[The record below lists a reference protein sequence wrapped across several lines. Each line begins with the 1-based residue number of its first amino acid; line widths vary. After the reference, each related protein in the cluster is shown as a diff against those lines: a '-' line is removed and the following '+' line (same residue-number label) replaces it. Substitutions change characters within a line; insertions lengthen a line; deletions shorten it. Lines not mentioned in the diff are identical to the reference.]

1 MIVVKLEDLTWRIYM
16 WKTSRL
22 DEFLKRNESISYSAK
37 MDVLH
42 EKCLSSSTKKQRDLV
57 SFNVVARAVG
67 RVEDYRMGLLSFYVG
82 LDYPWKSFPALRRL
96 WRQKL
101 CWLPFS
107 FFNSINY
114 QLTKGRSCGKLSKFR
129 YFCQHMDTRRRCS
142 TRILFY

>member
-1 MIVVKLEDLTWRIYM
+1 M
-16 WKTSRL
+16 WKTLRL

-82 LDYPWKSFPALRRL
+82 LDYP
-96 WRQKL
+96 
-101 CWLPFS
+101 
-107 FFNSINY
+107 
-114 QLTKGRSCGKLSKFR
+114 
-129 YFCQHMDTRRRCS
+129 
-142 TRILFY
+142 